1 MKSSL
6 DGESS
11 WLLMD
16 GGEHQPGRRPA
27 EAWGVPELLD
37 VIYVFAFLHM
47 IDEAICRAPEAP
59 LELQVCSQV
68 GASCPRLGR
77 TWIFWVS
84 WISDG

>member
-1 MKSSL
+1 MENISRAGGQQKL
-6 DGESS
+6 GEF
-11 WLLMD
+11 L
-16 GGEHQPGRRPA
+16 
-27 EAWGVPELLD
+27 ELLD

-59 LELQVCSQV
+59 LELQVCSPV

>member
-1 MKSSL
+1 MENISRAGGQQKL
-6 DGESS
+6 GEF
-11 WLLMD
+11 L
-16 GGEHQPGRRPA
+16 
-27 EAWGVPELLD
+27 ELLD